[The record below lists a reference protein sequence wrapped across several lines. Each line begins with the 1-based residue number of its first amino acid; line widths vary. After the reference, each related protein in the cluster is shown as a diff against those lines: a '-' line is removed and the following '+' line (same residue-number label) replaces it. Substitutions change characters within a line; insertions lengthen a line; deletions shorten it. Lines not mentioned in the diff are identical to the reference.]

1 MEENTMENLKNRI
14 SAALENELTAI
25 YEEQNIKSG
34 DIDPLQLLE
43 WERLTTETAKLFAEL
58 IAQNK

>member
-1 MEENTMENLKNRI
+1 MENLKNRI